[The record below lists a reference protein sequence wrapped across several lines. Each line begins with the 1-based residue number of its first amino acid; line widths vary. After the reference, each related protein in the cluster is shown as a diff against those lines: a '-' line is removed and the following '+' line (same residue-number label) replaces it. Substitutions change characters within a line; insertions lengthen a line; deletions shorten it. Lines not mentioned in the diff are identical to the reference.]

1 MTQHHRFFVTA
12 AKGTE
17 GALRDELR
25 ALRVGHVRADR
36 GGVHLEGTFEAGMKT
51 CLWSR
56 IGMRV
61 LQELAVS
68 PAAGADGLYDAVRAV
83 PWEDHLTGRSTFAVE
98 ATVRSS
104 ALTHSHFVAL
114 RAKDAIVDR
123 LRETRGQRPDVDT
136 HRPDVRIVV
145 HLVKDVATI
154 SLDLAGEPL
163 HRRGWRVEA
172 AEAPLRETLAAAV
185 LALGGFDPALP
196 FLDPMCGSGTI
207 AIEAALVARRI
218 APGRGRH
225 FGFHRWPT
233 YGVVEAVAFK
243 RLQEEARELALPK
256 APAPILARDRFA
268 GPLELARRNAER
280 AGVAGSIEFG
290 LQDARD
296 LEPLPPRCQIVS
308 NPPYGER
315 LGQKRLQLEGLFRQL
330 GEAFRALPP
339 GHRIVL
345 LSGTPGMERLLD
357 VRPTKRHPLFNG
369 PLEVQLLAFETG
381 GGA

>member
-1 MTQHHRFFVTA
+1 MTARHRFFVTA

-25 ALRVGHVRADR
+25 ALRVGPVRADR
-36 GGVHLEGTFEAGMKT
+36 GGVHLEGSFEAGMKA

-61 LQELAVS
+61 LQELAVG
-68 PAAGADGLYDAVRAV
+68 PAEGADGLYDAVRAV
-83 PWEDHLTGRSTFAVE
+83 PWEEHLTGRSTFAVE
-98 ATVRSS
+98 ATIRSS
-104 ALTHSHFVAL
+104 SLTHSHFVAL

-123 LRETRGQRPDVDT
+123 LRETRGERPDVDT
-136 HRPDVRIVV
+136 RRPDVRVV
-145 HLVKDVATI
+145 IHLARDVATI
-154 SLDLAGEPL
+154 ALDLAGEPL
-163 HRRGWRVEA
+163 HKRGWRVEA

-185 LALGGFDPALP
+185 LALGGYDPVLP
-196 FLDPMCGSGTI
+196 LLDPMCGSGTI

-225 FGFHRWPT
+225 FGFHRWPSFDADR
-233 YGVVEAVAFK
+233 EAAFK
-243 RLQEEARELALPK
+243 RLQEEARETALPK

-268 GPLELARRNAER
+268 EPLELARRNAER
-280 AGVAGSIEFG
+280 AGVSGSIEFG
-290 LQDARD
+290 VQDARD
-296 LEPLPPRCQIVS
+296 LAPLPERCQIVS

-330 GEAFRALPP
+330 GDAFRALPP

-345 LSGTPGMERLLD
+345 LSGLLGLERLLD
-357 VRPTKRHPLFNG
+357 LRPVKKHPLFNG
-369 PLEVQLLAFETG
+369 PLEVNLLAFETG
-381 GGA
+381 T

>member
-1 MTQHHRFFVTA
+1 MTTRHRFFVTA

-25 ALRVGHVRADR
+25 ALRLGHVQADR
-36 GGVHLEGTFEAGMKT
+36 GGVHLEGTFEAGMKA

-61 LQELAVS
+61 LLELATT
-68 PAAGADGLYDAVRAV
+68 PAEGADGLYDAVRAV
-83 PWEDHLTGRSTFAVE
+83 PWEEHLTGRSTFAVE

-104 ALTHSHFVAL
+104 TLTHSHFIAL

-123 LRETRGQRPDVDT
+123 LRSTRGDRPDVDT
-136 HRPDVRIVV
+136 RRPDVRVV
-145 HLVKDVATI
+145 IHLVKDVVTI

-163 HRRGWRVEA
+163 HKRGWRVEA

-185 LALGGFDPALP
+185 LALGGYDPALP
-196 FLDPMCGSGTI
+196 LLDLMCGSGTI
-207 AIEAALVARRI
+207 AIEAALAARQI

-225 FGFHRWPT
+225 FGFHRWPSFD
-233 YGVVEAVAFK
+233 ADRDAAFK
-243 RLQEEARELALPK
+243 RLLVEAREVALPK
-256 APAPILARDRFA
+256 APAPILARDRFVD
-268 GPLELARRNAER
+268 PLELARRNAER

-296 LEPLPPRCQIVS
+296 LQPLPPHCQIVS

-330 GEAFRALPP
+330 GDAFRSLPP

-345 LSGTPGMERLLD
+345 LSGTPGLERLLD
-357 VRPTKRHPLFNG
+357 LRSMKRHPLFNG
-369 PLEVQLLAFETG
+369 PLEVRLLAFETG
-381 GGA
+381 A